1 MHPANLGL
9 RAGLAFCLAVGVA
22 GAQVRKIHE
31 YRLHEQEDRGARFA
45 MTVGPDHTV
54 YTLIPRRDGNWILS
68 EVKNWWQDKPTEL
81 GIAVQGF
88 SARDPVGSW
97 DQMDLAVTPDGQ
109 YLVTILSADLRVA
122 PDDPYP
128 TDLLVEVVRLSD
140 FSVVDTEHMRA
151 LGMRGHMR
159 GGLDR
164 TGHLLVRSEI
174 TPQGGSNSA
183 PFDTVFAV
191 TVPEMKP
198 QLVCS
203 YESGDAAGME
213 SSCGDF
219 AKKEGYGSAAELA
232 QAIWRTA
239 PAPPQA
245 LPAGLSL
252 AAKDRWQSTNVTV
265 DGKPLTL
272 VVVNGVNLQVFATE

>member
-1 MHPANLGL
+1 MHAAGLGF
-9 RAGLAFCLAVGVA
+9 RAGLVFVLAAAVA
-22 GAQVRKIHE
+22 GAQARKIHE
-31 YRLHEQEDRGARFA
+31 YRLHEQEDRGTQFA

-68 EVKNWWQDKPTEL
+68 KVKDWWQDKPTEL

-88 SARDPVGSW
+88 SARDPVGSL

-109 YLVTILSADLRVA
+109 YLVTIVSADLRVS
-122 PDDPYP
+122 PDDLYP

-140 FSVVDTEHMRA
+140 FGVVDTEHMRA

-164 TGHLLVRSEI
+164 AGHLLVRSQI
-174 TPQGGSNSA
+174 MPQGGGSSA

-219 AKKEGYGSAAELA
+219 AKKEGYASAAELA
-232 QAIWRTA
+232 QSVWRTA
-239 PAPPQA
+239 PAPPQT

-252 AAKDRWQSTNVTV
+252 PAKDRWQSASVTL

-272 VVVNGVNLQVFATE
+272 VVINGVNLEVFAAE

>member
-1 MHPANLGL
+1 MHAAKWGFH
-9 RAGLAFCLAVGVA
+9 AGLAFALAAALA
-22 GAQVRKIHE
+22 GAQARKIHE
-31 YRLHEQEDRGARFA
+31 YRLHEQEDRSAHFA
-45 MTVGPDHTV
+45 IAVGPDHTV

-68 EVKNWWQDKPTEL
+68 EVKGWWQDKPDEL

-88 SARDPVGSW
+88 SAHDPVGTLH
-97 DQMDLAVTPDGQ
+97 QMDLAVTPDSQ
-109 YLVTILSADLRVA
+109 YLVSIVSAELRVP

-128 TDLLVEVVRLSD
+128 TDLLVEVVRLAD

-151 LGMRGHMR
+151 LGMRGHLQ

-164 TGHLLVRSEI
+164 AGHLLVRSEI
-174 TPQGGSNSA
+174 APPGGGSSA

-203 YESGDAAGME
+203 YESGDPGLE
-213 SSCGDF
+213 SSCGEF
-219 AKKEGYGSAAELA
+219 AKKEGYASAADLA
-232 QAIWRTA
+232 QALWSAA
-239 PAPPQA
+239 PSPPQA
-245 LPAGLSL
+245 LPAGVSLSPR
-252 AAKDRWQSTNVTV
+252 DRWQSVSVTI

-272 VVVNGVNLQVFATE
+272 LVINGVNLEVFAAD